1 MSAKASEIS
10 QLSRIA
16 AGDESAFTQLFAN
29 TSPVVYRYL
38 MRVTGNRDKADTF
51 CILTYQQ
58 AWIHAEQFD
67 HNMPPGNWLVMLAR
81 EQVLASMSD
90 PTESQQ
96 DQAAAKMNVVALDR
110 QKLFVSAMNSLPMTS
125 RDILTLVLMPM
136 YTYHAISEIMGITID
151 EVKTHV
157 FDAKQLLKEKLRLL
171 GIKKSEV
178 SRSNILRELIP
189 LYVNGA
195 LAGKHKLAFEKSLKN
210 DPNLKQEYM
219 EFYEIESYFDQ
230 LESVSKQHLDQ
241 LYLAVTNSL
250 EELSEVEE
258 AEYEHEKLPKISIDF
273 LHHLLSSA
281 RIGWG
286 LAMLQFVILL
296 IVVIFMGSEDSKPV
310 EANKNPAQY
319 IQQQHRNGRKI
330 NVIFQDSATHKQ
342 IRDLLLKHKAEI
354 FSGPTD
360 IGLYTIIVDVN
371 ERAAEKLVKQL
382 RSSSIILLVESAY

>member
-16 AGDESAFTQLFAN
+16 DGDETAFAQLYAA

-38 MRVTGNRDKADTF
+38 MRVTGNRDQADTF

-58 AWIHAEQFD
+58 AWLHAAQFD
-67 HNMPPGNWLVMLAR
+67 HNMPPANWLVMLAR
-81 EQVLASMSD
+81 EQVLASMPEPD
-90 PTESQQ
+90 DSQL
-96 DQAAAKMNVVALDR
+96 DSTTDKMNLVALDR
-110 QKLFVSAMNSLPMTS
+110 QKLFSNAMNSLPVAS
-125 RDILTLVLMPM
+125 RDILTLVLMPVF
-136 YTYHAISEIMGITID
+136 TYHAISEIIDVSID

-157 FDAKQLLKEKLRLL
+157 FDAKQLLKEKLRIL
-171 GIKKSEV
+171 GIKKHEV

-195 LAGKHKLAFEKSLKN
+195 LAGKHKMAFEKSLKN

-250 EELSEVEE
+250 QDMNEVEE
-258 AEYEHEKLPKISIDF
+258 PQYEQEKLPKISIDF

-286 LAMLQFVILL
+286 LSCNLPFWRSLLFLCGLSIPILL
-296 IVVIFMGSEDSKPV
+296 RPIIIRPSMLSRNIAAV
-310 EANKNPAQY
+310 EK
-319 IQQQHRNGRKI
+319 
-330 NVIFQDSATHKQ
+330 
-342 IRDLLLKHKAEI
+342 
-354 FSGPTD
+354 
-360 IGLYTIIVDVN
+360 
-371 ERAAEKLVKQL
+371 
-382 RSSSIILLVESAY
+382 

>member
-58 AWIHAEQFD
+58 AWLHAEQFD
-67 HNMPPGNWLVMLAR
+67 HNMPPANWLVMLAR
-81 EQVLASMSD
+81 EQILASMAD
-90 PTESQQ
+90 AAESQH
-96 DQAAAKMNVVALDR
+96 DQAAAKANIVALDR
-110 QKLFVSAMNSLPMTS
+110 QKLFISAMNSLPITS
-125 RDILTLVLMPM
+125 RDILTLALMPM
-136 YTYHAISEIMGITID
+136 YTYHAISEIMDISID

-157 FDAKQLLKEKLRLL
+157 FDAKQLLKEKLRVL

-210 DPNLKQEYM
+210 DSNLKQEYM

-258 AEYEHEKLPKISIDF
+258 PEYEHEKIPKISIDF

-286 LAMLQFVILL
+286 LALLQFVILL
-296 IVVIFMGSEDSKPV
+296 IVVIFMQPESPGPV
-310 EANKNPAQY
+310 EAKNNPAQY

-330 NVIFQDSATHKQ
+330 NVIFQDDATHKQ

-360 IGLYTIIVDVN
+360 IGLYTIIVDVD
-371 ERAAEKLVKQL
+371 ERTAEKLVKQL
-382 RSSSIILLVESAY
+382 RSSAIVLLVESAY